1 MSDYLSGNRREPFC
15 GNAMQVIRFPN
26 LNIHIWLVLWFSVSM
41 LPPLRA
47 ESPMQG
53 APIET
58 MLRIPASRFQ
68 NRSPEQLSIDLRRGI
83 GPDDA
88 ATIALYSNPAL
99 RAIRDRRGLAA
110 AQLIQARILPNVI
123 VAYARDYVT
132 GGNTAGTTTGYS
144 FSAGWEFSPLV
155 PFLPKQTAARKNLAS
170 VDLDIAWQ
178 EWQIAEN
185 ARTGVYR
192 VLGLDAQTRQAREAN
207 RGLQEST
214 DGMRKALEAHEK
226 TVLDLAAVEASSQDS
241 RATTLSLEQDF
252 EHQRLGLNKILGVE
266 PETHVRLRSGLTLPT
281 HLEPPDEADLLA
293 NIESRRL
300 DLLGLRQGYQ
310 SQDATVRAAI
320 LAQFP
325 KLSLAFTRAGRTVTC
340 NHCSVAA
347 ELWLVLI
354 TSLVDTQLCTMF
366 LLFGHS
372 HEEALQFWNKQAR
385 PG

>member
-1 MSDYLSGNRREPFC
+1 
-15 GNAMQVIRFPN
+15 MQVIRFPK

-110 AQLIQARILPNVI
+110 AQLIQAGILPNVI

-170 VDLDIAWQ
+170 VDLDSAWQ
-178 EWQIAEN
+178 E
-185 ARTGVYR
+185 
-192 VLGLDAQTRQAREAN
+192 
-207 RGLQEST
+207 
-214 DGMRKALEAHEK
+214 
-226 TVLDLAAVEASSQDS
+226 
-241 RATTLSLEQDF
+241 
-252 EHQRLGLNKILGVE
+252 
-266 PETHVRLRSGLTLPT
+266 
-281 HLEPPDEADLLA
+281 
-293 NIESRRL
+293 
-300 DLLGLRQGYQ
+300 
-310 SQDATVRAAI
+310 
-320 LAQFP
+320 
-325 KLSLAFTRAGRTVTC
+325 
-340 NHCSVAA
+340 
-347 ELWLVLI
+347 
-354 TSLVDTQLCTMF
+354 
-366 LLFGHS
+366 
-372 HEEALQFWNKQAR
+372 
-385 PG
+385 